1 MKIPNKDVGTVKLT
15 MIKYLYNEIKIIKKK
30 VSKIILVLALNMH
43 FEQLNGPNDLK
54 QINHCNFALISSI
67 ALT

>member
-43 FEQLNGPNDLK
+43 FE
-54 QINHCNFALISSI
+54 
-67 ALT
+67 

>member
-30 VSKIILVLALNMH
+30 SFKN
-43 FEQLNGPNDLK
+43 N
-54 QINHCNFALISSI
+54 ISVGFKY
-67 ALT
+67 AF